1 MKNNLS
7 YQNSQK
13 NLRVK
18 NMSKIIYLND
28 KQINKLLTLLIR
40 ENNKDLETL
49 QLLDKLNKGG

>member
-1 MKNNLS
+1 
-7 YQNSQK
+7 
-13 NLRVK
+13 
-18 NMSKIIYLND
+18 MSKIIYLND